1 MIIILDLSTF
11 QYWFEWRHKCRKKAA
26 NSRRFRSGP
35 DGGTNRCI
43 PLNDLEV
50 RVLEL
55 SGKGSV
61 ATADSPSNQL
71 DDFLAD
77 DSDSE
82 PLENLK
88 VRSTPAIEIVRPSV
102 ITAARLPIGNK
113 YFMNIKLSLEE
124 IINKINRFSIWTG
137 MVKLL
142 IFFCIFRS

>member
-1 MIIILDLSTF
+1 MLLF

-26 NSRRFRSGP
+26 NVRRFRSGSDNGP
-35 DGGTNRCI
+35 NRCI

-61 ATADSPSNQL
+61 TAAVSSSSQL
-71 DDFLAD
+71 DNFLAE

-88 VRSTPAIEIVRPSV
+88 VKCAPASIKIRKSFNSTPRSP
-102 ITAARLPIGNK
+102 
-113 YFMNIKLSLEE
+113 
-124 IINKINRFSIWTG
+124 TG
-137 MVKLL
+137 T
-142 IFFCIFRS
+142 

>member
-1 MIIILDLSTF
+1 MDIILIKKKLTIHLTF

-26 NSRRFRSGP
+26 NARRFQSDSEAGP
-35 DGGTNRCI
+35 NRCI

-61 ATADSPSNQL
+61 AAGDSTSNQL
-71 DDFLAD
+71 DNFLAE

-88 VRSTPAIEIVRPSV
+88 VRSAPASEKIRRSLTSAPRS
-102 ITAARLPIGNK
+102 PISMK
-113 YFMNIKLSLEE
+113 TNIKQ
-124 IINKINRFSIWTG
+124 
-137 MVKLL
+137 M
-142 IFFCIFRS
+142 